1 MPQRPPRAPDCR
13 RWSGNAAELAGDTLA
28 YYDRCEREYGGILAT
43 HVWGLPV
50 WLVFDPA
57 AIEEVLVRNHRAFAK
72 SVGLRS
78 TVRAFGDGLLTA
90 DKELW
95 RRQRRII
102 QPTFQPRRLDTYAA
116 EVQRATARL
125 IERIRPNEPR
135 NLHADVTELCFEAL
149 TRAMFGE
156 DVAQAKGVL
165 AAAAEALHGFH
176 DHYSRRVGGVSGVLF
191 SAFRRTVTRLGK
203 PDLRVDPTFVPTAHA
218 RVFREVIREMD
229 GFVYDLIARRRREP
243 GDETDLVSLLLRARD
258 EQGRPIDE
266 RQIRDEVVTMFLAG
280 HETGAAAISWAL
292 YLLAGHPA
300 CLATL
305 REELDARLG
314 QAFPDRGALESLP
327 YLKRVLT
334 ESLRLY
340 PPAYRISRTSLRR
353 TTLGAFTIEPGTE
366 VVISQWSVQRSARY
380 YEAPHEFRPERW
392 TPELRAALPRF
403 AWFPFGGGPRT
414 CIGDSFALMES
425 GIVVA
430 ALAQAFELELAPDAH
445 VRPFQGVTLLPEGNE
460 IRMTLRRRSGPSVNR
475 EADEP
480 AAV

>member
-1 MPQRPPRAPDCR
+1 MKRPPRAPDCK

-28 YYDRCEREYGGILAT
+28 FYDRCEREHGGILAT

-57 AIEEVLVRNHRAFAK
+57 AIEEVLVRQHRAFAK

-78 TVRAFGDGLLTA
+78 TVRAFGDGLLTS
-90 DKELW
+90 DKQLW

-102 QPTFQPRRLDTYAA
+102 QPTFQPRRLEIYAT
-116 EVQRATARL
+116 EIQRATARM
-125 IERIRPNEPR
+125 IERIRPGEPR

-149 TRAMFGE
+149 TQAMFGE
-156 DVAQAKGVL
+156 DVAEAKDVL

-191 SAFRRTVTRLGK
+191 SAFRRAVTRLGK
-203 PDLRVDPTFVPTAHA
+203 PDFRVDPTFVPTAHA
-218 RVFREVIREMD
+218 RAFRSVMRELD
-229 GFVYDLIARRRREP
+229 RFVYALIARRRRAP
-243 GDETDLVSLLLRARD
+243 GDETDLVTSLLSARD
-258 EQGRPIDE
+258 EQGRPLDE

-280 HETGAAAISWAL
+280 HETGAAAISWAV
-292 YLLAGHPA
+292 YLLAEHPA
-300 CLATL
+300 CRATL
-305 REELDARLG
+305 HQELDAALG
-314 QAFPDRGALESLP
+314 DVFPDQRALESLP
-327 YLKRVLT
+327 YLKRVLS

-353 TTLGAFTIEPGTE
+353 ATLGAFTIEPGTE
-366 VVISQWSVQRSARY
+366 VVISQWSVHRSARY
-380 YEAPHEFRPERW
+380 YDAPHEFRPERW

-430 ALAQAFELELAPDAH
+430 ALARAFEFELAPDAR
-445 VRPFQGVTLLPEGNE
+445 VRPFQGVTLLPERND
-460 IRMTLRRRSGPSVNR
+460 IRMILKRRRPERRLRSG
-475 EADEP
+475 
-480 AAV
+480 